1 MCKDEWLSSFDH
13 HPLSRQIKSKWN
25 SLHDILH
32 ITATVTAKEQLAD
45 LQAALDQYASLQH
58 SYFAAGLWDDDGD
71 VKFTEAQAAT
81 ARDKPRWN
89 DRNVYSA
96 YLLYAKGLVRATTA
110 AAAGR
115 PPRLTAALTAN
126 TTATATNTAAATAGA
141 TTAAFTTAA
150 AVTAA
155 AAANNAT
162 ASTAAAAAASTAT
175 AANLH
180 AANTNRPDAVT
191 MAAYKEALDKF
202 PLIEYTWKFY
212 DHAALCH
219 VVPQINHAGNL
230 LAGSS
235 WFIEAGNS
243 AWKATLQHHTSGGGG
258 LSGDSSSK
266 ILQAFRRMWCKT
278 HPLIREHSIINQEPK
293 YKQTCTACGLLRAGH
308 VCKRPKGAKP
318 TAAGT

>member
-1 MCKDEWLSSFDH
+1 MKENPKFNGKAKHPRGKTSSKSAAEVEPTTVPKTIYDIINNKLTMFRPITRYDGNQCINILMHKDEWLPAFDH

-32 ITATVTAKEQLAD
+32 IAASVHAQKQLDD
-45 LQAALDQYASLQH
+45 LQAALNQYASLQT
-58 SYFAAGLWDDDGD
+58 SYFAAGLRNNGGTVHTDA
-71 VKFTEAQAAT
+71 EAAT
-81 ARDKPRWN
+81 ARSTPRWN
-89 DRNVYSA
+89 GRNVYTA
-96 YLLYAKGLVRATTA
+96 YLLHAKAANHAQRPAPAPATTHA
-110 AAAGR
+110 SR
-115 PPRLTAALTAN
+115 PD
-126 TTATATNTAAATAGA
+126 TAT
-141 TTAAFTTAA
+141 
-150 AVTAA
+150 
-155 AAANNAT
+155 
-162 ASTAAAAAASTAT
+162 
-175 AANLH
+175 
-180 AANTNRPDAVT
+180 
-191 MAAYKEALDKF
+191 MIAYEEALAKF

-219 VVPQINHAGNL
+219 IVSQINEAGNL

-258 LSGDSSSK
+258 LAGDASNK
-266 ILQAFRRMWCKT
+266 ILQAFKRMWSKT

-308 VCKRPKGAKP
+308 VCKRPKGAAP